1 MENIFYSFKNGEFP
15 VPGSRVFIRLTE
27 EAIQE
32 QDCPEAYV
40 VSVET
45 WQDGHL
51 HFIEAAGEGYAEFCP
66 KYIKDWC
73 YLSDLMKL
81 H

>member
-1 MENIFYSFKNGEFP
+1 MVIFPFP
-15 VPGSRVFIRLTE
+15 KVFIRLSE

-51 HFIEAAGEGYAEFCP
+51 HFIEAAGEEYTEFHP

-73 YLSDLMKL
+73 YLFELLKL
-81 H
+81 N

>member
-15 VPGSRVFIRLTE
+15 VPGSKVFIRFTK

-51 HFIEAAGEGYAEFCP
+51 HFIEAAG
-66 KYIKDWC
+66 
-73 YLSDLMKL
+73 
-81 H
+81 